1 MSPSAIK
8 EIIQEAEQNNIIQGQ
23 LCEEILNNVEILI
36 KDPESIKNREDLQEI
51 VLNPTEYTNKL
62 KQQLEEKVWKDL
74 KEQINSVCPDLSN

>member
-1 MSPSAIK
+1 MSPIAIK

-51 VLNPTEYTNKL
+51 ALNPTEYTNKL
-62 KQQLEEKVWKDL
+62 KE
-74 KEQINSVCPDLSN
+74 

>member
-1 MSPSAIK
+1 MAPTAIK

-51 VLNPTEYTNKL
+51 ALNPTEYTNKL
-62 KQQLEEKVWKDL
+62 KE
-74 KEQINSVCPDLSN
+74 